1 MEFQGADEG
10 RQPPECDMSKRES
23 GKNESFWMWT
33 GETEYEG
40 QVLSVKGTGVTVRIR
55 RVDRRTPANGAA
67 GITLATDL
75 IDRQRHLARRIG
87 FAQSP
92 SILAG
97 ALMEFRI
104 VALQPSQDPDFEFVL
119 AGMYW
124 PVADVHLEKLSQLN
138 SNKAFEYLQSNS
150 SRAFSPSQIKTG

>member
-1 MEFQGADEG
+1 
-10 RQPPECDMSKRES
+10 
-23 GKNESFWMWT
+23 
-33 GETEYEG
+33 
-40 QVLSVKGTGVTVRIR
+40 
-55 RVDRRTPANGAA
+55 
-67 GITLATDL
+67 
-75 IDRQRHLARRIG
+75 
-87 FAQSP
+87 
-92 SILAG
+92 
-97 ALMEFRI
+97 MEFRI